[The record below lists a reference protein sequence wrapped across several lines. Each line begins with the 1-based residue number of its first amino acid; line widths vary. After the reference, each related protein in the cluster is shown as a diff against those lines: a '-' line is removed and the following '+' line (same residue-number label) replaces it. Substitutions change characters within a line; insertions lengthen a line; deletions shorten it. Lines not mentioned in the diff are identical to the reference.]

1 MRLLPRPLNSAQFLS
16 MYKTGK
22 IILSDTK
29 NIIVHRYR
37 VKYGKAMFAFIED
50 EIFSYHHG
58 L

>member
-1 MRLLPRPLNSAQFLS
+1 MRLLPRPWNSVQGS
-16 MYKTGK
+16 CIYKTGK

-29 NIIVHRYR
+29 NIIVHRYG
-37 VKYGKAMFAFIED
+37 VKYGKAMFAFIGD